1 MMTNEMKWWK
11 LARGT
16 ALALVLACGMTAL
29 TGCESDDDDSVD
41 LQPPAADL
49 SGTWEAYSTD
59 NAEPGNAY
67 FILQLTQDGNSLSG
81 LVGDDPVSGTISGI
95 VVDLI
100 VSDTEEGYSTAVT
113 GSLHPDNYNL
123 MAGTWSDITGSGTW
137 RARR

>member
-41 LQPPAADL
+41 LQPPATDL
-49 SGTWEAYSTD
+49 SGTWEAYSTKD
-59 NAEPGNAY
+59 GESGNAY
-67 FILQLTQDGNSLSG
+67 FFLQLAQNGNSVSG
-81 LVGDDPVSGTISGI
+81 LLDGYPVGGTISGI
-95 VVDLI
+95 VVDWI
-100 VSDTEEGYSTAVT
+100 VSDTEEGYSTAMT

-123 MAGTWSDITGSGTW
+123 LAGTWSDITGSGTW